1 MIELADGVFI
11 APEHVTM
18 IQSISKE
25 QCIVFFVGEGA
36 LEGHVI
42 DYPAEEVVE
51 VVNDYVYGDE
61 EEPEEEDES
70 AASDE

>member
-1 MIELADGVFI
+1 
-11 APEHVTM
+11 M

-25 QCIVFFVGEGA
+25 QCVVFFVGEGA

-51 VVNDYVYGDE
+51 VVNDYVHGNE

-70 AASDE
+70 ATDE

>member
-11 APEHVTM
+11 APKHVTM

-25 QCIVFFVGEGA
+25 QCVVFFVGEGA

-51 VVNDYVYGDE
+51 VVNDYVYGE

-70 AASDE
+70 ASDE